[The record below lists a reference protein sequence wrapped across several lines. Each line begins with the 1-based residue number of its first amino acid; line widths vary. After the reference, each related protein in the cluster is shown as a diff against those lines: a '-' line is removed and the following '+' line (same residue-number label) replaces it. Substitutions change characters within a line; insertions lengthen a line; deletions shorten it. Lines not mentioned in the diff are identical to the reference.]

1 MYINIIK
8 ILPNHEGLQ
17 KIKKVFILLST
28 QLRIVKEFQAI
39 AQLP

>member
-17 KIKKVFILLST
+17 KIKKSVYST
-28 QLRIVKEFQAI
+28 INSIKDC
-39 AQLP
+39 